1 MITIDCVDHILKY
14 FDGKVNRLEQEN
26 TVYVGKL
33 RNADVK
39 CEEEK
44 ILYKERIDKQLDN
57 LKTKIKALEVD
68 NENLKNQNM
77 CLTEEMTAFT
87 KRFDEYKIYSSQ
99 SLQNTR
105 AKNDS
110 KWESN
115 VLNLTQAHKIHL
127 KTLTKSLNSLKSS
140 SKSHITS
147 IYETCESHI
156 QDITSSLSSTIA
168 SLTTHT
174 DTLSSHLN
182 DLKSKIS
189 AKVSQI
195 ADILTTN
202 ANKCHNLT
210 STIEHLTVRLS
221 SMHADHAAMQAQTA
235 SRQAAVDSLEHDLRE
250 ASRRWHAEKA
260 MWIEREAAR
269 VREEAYGKMEEM
281 RFEMEAD
288 KGKQIEYIVERL
300 AREKDEIVNSC
311 NSQVE
316 AIQRELSKQRV
327 HYESEISSLRT
338 QLNSTK
344 ESYEESFARQ
354 QATLKALESQNTNL
368 KSKVLSQL
376 NEELSV
382 KANMIS
388 SQNTRIGYLS
398 KKLNETEQS
407 LSSVAEKLATVA
419 SENKRLRE
427 DSQTREQEISEAI
440 AEVES
445 RCRKLIDLRDKA
457 IESLRYEVDKLR
469 SIIDNEIV
477 M

>member
-14 FDGKVNRLEQEN
+14 FDSKVNRLEQEN

-57 LKTKIKALEVD
+57 LKTKMKALEVD
-68 NENLKNQNM
+68 NENLKIQNI
-77 CLTEEMTAFT
+77 CLTEEMAAFT
-87 KRFDEYKIYSSQ
+87 KRFDEYKISSSQ
-99 SLQNTR
+99 SLQNTL

-140 SKSHITS
+140 SKSHMTS
-147 IYETCESHI
+147 IYEKCESHI
-156 QDITSSLSSTIA
+156 QYITSSLSSTIA

-195 ADILTTN
+195 ADIITTN

-221 SMHADHAAMQAQTA
+221 SMQADHAAMQAQTA
-235 SRQAAVDSLEHDLRE
+235 SRVDRLEHDLRE

-300 AREKDEIVNSC
+300 AKEKDEIVNSC

-382 KANMIS
+382 KAKMIS

-419 SENKRLRE
+419 CENKRLRE

-445 RCRKLIDLRDKA
+445 RCRKLIDSRDKA
-457 IESLRYEVDKLR
+457 IESLRSEVDKLR
-469 SIIDNEIV
+469 SIIENEIV